1 LPENGT
7 DCLAKHRGSLRLDL
21 RNLPM
26 EPGLRILELRAVACF
41 DRFGLD
47 GSSTFSDIP
56 DSHQKEKTVR
66 I

>member
-1 LPENGT
+1 
-7 DCLAKHRGSLRLDL
+7 
-21 RNLPM
+21 M